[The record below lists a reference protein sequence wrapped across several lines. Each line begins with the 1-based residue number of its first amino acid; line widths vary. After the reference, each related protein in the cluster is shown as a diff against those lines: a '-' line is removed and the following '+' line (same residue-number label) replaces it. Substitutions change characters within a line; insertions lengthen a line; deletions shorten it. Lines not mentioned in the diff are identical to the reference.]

1 MAFSLFCYKQSSWS
15 VYEVETMDEEGE
27 ETSAA
32 AILSEGIGVAARGDG
47 DMTPMLETKYEEEWD
62 SALPSQSFWYLSSSV
77 QLATFDFLGLGSQI
91 VMNESSQPFRTFI
104 WL

>member
-1 MAFSLFCYKQSSWS
+1 
-15 VYEVETMDEEGE
+15 MDEEGE

-62 SALPSQSFWYLSSSV
+62 SALPSQSF
-77 QLATFDFLGLGSQI
+77 
-91 VMNESSQPFRTFI
+91 
-104 WL
+104 